1 MTTQSARHL
10 AVSDTQFFMLG
21 GIICK
26 MLSMAAEAD
35 LETATHQVSLLQA
48 EIAASQH
55 QGQLFSQVVVDVRN
69 LLLRRAMCWQIS
81 CLKDKNLPCEL
92 MRQPIW
98 YLQELAGLKDQLA
111 GPALSLCHG
120 VDKMSL
126 EMAVMERERQVQAAR
141 VKELQ
146 LENERLVKE
155 RRQLEEQVDK
165 ERELRAR
172 DEDMAKEQER
182 AREQAERDRRREREK
197 QREEDDRQKEMERRE
212 VELVRENMRAEERAR
227 DAAKHASDLERVT
240 ETIHERNSKEKA
252 ELERCVASRDEQM
265 AALEVQLRDERQR
278 REALEEEH
286 GCCLRAAKAREGEAE
301 RLEKARADLEAKLLK
316 VRAGYEDEMTK
327 LRDSLAA
334 RQAQYDALR
343 EEHDACS
350 RNMQTCKDA
359 WAVRD
364 GERAKIAEE
373 KEALALT
380 LGLLRQQ
387 HAAATLDLGR
397 RDADISKLK
406 TSLSDLE
413 RSVASRDEQMAA
425 LVAQLRD
432 EKQRREAL
440 EEEQARC
447 LRAAKA
453 REGEAERLEK
463 ARADLEVKLRDEK
476 QQREALEEEH
486 GCCLRAAKAREGE
499 AERLEKARADHEAKL
514 LKVRAGYEDEMTKLR
529 DSLAAFQARYD
540 ALREELDACGADL
553 SASRAE
559 SAGLEQLEA
568 EMTSLKSEQS
578 KWTQDRAAW
587 ELERASWKTLEAERE
602 AEREEQ
608 RIESAREIAQAKDS
622 CAQEIASCNV
632 LRCTLLFFAPLLFYE
647 RQAYTVLYACPG
659 AGSIAR
665 KCLHY

>member
-69 LLLRRAMCWQIS
+69 LLLRRAMCWQIC

-126 EMAVMERERQVQAAR
+126 EMAVMERERQAQAAR

-278 REALEEEH
+278 
-286 GCCLRAAKAREGEAE
+286 
-301 RLEKARADLEAKLLK
+301 
-316 VRAGYEDEMTK
+316 
-327 LRDSLAA
+327 
-334 RQAQYDALR
+334 
-343 EEHDACS
+343 
-350 RNMQTCKDA
+350 
-359 WAVRD
+359 
-364 GERAKIAEE
+364 
-373 KEALALT
+373 
-380 LGLLRQQ
+380 
-387 HAAATLDLGR
+387 
-397 RDADISKLK
+397 
-406 TSLSDLE
+406 
-413 RSVASRDEQMAA
+413 
-425 LVAQLRD
+425 
-432 EKQRREAL
+432 
-440 EEEQARC
+440 
-447 LRAAKA
+447 
-453 REGEAERLEK
+453 
-463 ARADLEVKLRDEK
+463 
-476 QQREALEEEH
+476 REALEEEH